1 MKKITLLLFALVMT
15 ASFSNLK
22 AGDNKIG
29 VRAGWQSTAFSLD
42 GNKFGDN
49 LSGYYL
55 GAFRDHQLVPLLRF
69 SAGLE
74 LSQFGAEIEK
84 ENFAITYLGVPLA
97 LKAKLG
103 PISAIGGSGVN
114 FKIGES
120 DGMDANGID
129 IPVYLGAGFNFL
141 MIGIEGR
148 YIWGLTDAVDGGYK
162 NRGFQLGATIRF

>member
-1 MKKITLLLFALVMT
+1 MKKITLLLLALVMT
-15 ASFSNLK
+15 ASFSSLK

-29 VRAGWQSTAFSLD
+29 VRAGWQQTMFMYD
-42 GNKFGDN
+42 GNKVGDN
-49 LSGYYL
+49 LSGYYV

-84 ENFAITYLGVPLA
+84 EKMAITYLGIPLA

-103 PISAIGGSGVN
+103 PISAIGGSGIN

-120 DGMDANGID
+120 DGMDVNSID
-129 IPVYLGAGFNFL
+129 IPVYLGAGFNIL

-148 YIWGLTDAVDGGYK
+148 YIWGLSDVADGIK